1 MRFKKQP
8 KGKLSATVPL
18 SYWCCLSCSIFTPAP
33 RIFAMIL
40 RWQHQLLLICIVT
53 LGLHTENISDYGLAV
68 QIDGGPRRGDAGWQ
82 TRLWWKWAPW
92 RSGTAVFTPPRD
104 SLETN
109 FQLSFFFCFLLPFG
123 ICPSLSTRQVAH
135 CWSRHGLDMAERH
148 FGFIWVRY
156 RKSKGDLR
164 VIT

>member
-8 KGKLSATVPL
+8 KRKLSATVPL
-18 SYWCCLSCSIFTPAP
+18 SYWCCLSSSIFTPAP

-40 RWQHQLLLICIVT
+40 RWQRQLLLICIVA

-68 QIDGGPRRGDAGWQ
+68 QIDGGPNRGDAGWQ

-109 FQLSFFFCFLLPFG
+109 FQLSFFFFFIAVWHLSISLHTTSCTLLEP
-123 ICPSLSTRQVAH
+123 TRS
-135 CWSRHGLDMAERH
+135 WHGWEA
-148 FGFIWVRY
+148 FWFQWVRY
-156 RKSKGDLR
+156 RKSKGDPR